1 MAYYNEHID
10 MKINAKNLDATHKDS
25 HYEDIRCMARNAEIE
40 ARFYSENRFRLIK
53 MMMHQGLAP
62 KYYKVHKFPI
72 KALHDEN
79 QKADIICD
87 I

>member
-10 MKINAKNLDATHKDS
+10 MKINAANLDVTQKGIP
-25 HYEDIRCMARNAEIE
+25 YEDICCMARHAEIE

-53 MMMHQGLAP
+53 TMMHQGLAP